1 MFVQKLFT
9 LYIFPFVATTNLW
22 IVAKSCHGAKGF
34 KQPKISKPQPFM
46 QYVIHVFL
54 L

>member
-1 MFVQKLFT
+1 MFVQKKFT
-9 LYIFPFVATTNLW
+9 LYTFSFVAPMSLW